1 MVYGPFYLL
10 LEAALLAAD
19 SEPTRGLRSWLRP
32 HATSVNCLFPTYYVS
47 KLFTGTSLSSPAA
60 GSPPAAAAAAAGTQA
75 CPAAA
80 RARRGRRPGAAPA

>member
-32 HATSVNCLFPTYYVS
+32 HATSAWLFPACS
-47 KLFTGTSLSSPAA
+47 CRRNRDPA
-60 GSPPAAAAAAAGTQA
+60 Q
-75 CPAAA
+75 
-80 RARRGRRPGAAPA
+80 